1 MKALYIL
8 SILAMANFSSYA
20 QTNDLNVNWDST
32 ISITQNQFETIAL
45 KATALLKNKNLSKI
59 SDLEHA
65 EIIRLWNTTLQ
76 ADLKTM
82 EKDLFFYF
90 IEIFYKV
97 NYQTEILKLYPDK
110 LSTPGNGYYFKK
122 LKVELGGIFHS
133 RSFFNIKS

>member
-1 MKALYIL
+1 MKAIYAL
-8 SILAMANFSSYA
+8 SILMMINFSSYA
-20 QTNDLNVNWDST
+20 QADEVSVNWDST
-32 ISITQNQFETIAL
+32 ISITQNQFEAMAL

-65 EIIRLWNTTLQ
+65 EIIRLWNTTLK

-82 EKDLFFYF
+82 EKDLFIYF

-110 LSTPGNGYYFKK
+110 LSTPGNG
-122 LKVELGGIFHS
+122 
-133 RSFFNIKS
+133 